1 MQISHSTIISRNSKT
16 PCHHITSSHSLS
28 PPLTLPQEPIPL
40 NDLSPELDQK
50 HRLAGPHLPLGDG
63 MRRHARREVRPVADA
78 LDDAGDKR
86 RAVELAHLLGH
97 ADVLVHQRLVVVD
110 HVLVGRLRVGRLLE
124 PVGLPV
130 EEVQP
135 DVLLDEVQ
143 QGDDVERAQLVARDF
158 AVEEE
163 VEELDADGVALE
175 VESRGGVEEA
185 SAHVHSFHRYTKNQ
199 KYPYLCSSS

>member
-1 MQISHSTIISRNSKT
+1 
-16 PCHHITSSHSLS
+16 
-28 PPLTLPQEPIPL
+28 
-40 NDLSPELDQK
+40 
-50 HRLAGPHLPLGDG
+50 
-63 MRRHARREVRPVADA
+63 MRRHARREIRPVADA

-143 QGDDVERAQLVARDF
+143 QGDDVERAQLVAGDF

-175 VESRGGVEEA
+175 VKSRGVEEA
-185 SAHVHSFHRYTKNQ
+185 SAHVRSFHRYTKNQ
-199 KYPYLCSSS
+199 SIPTFVPAPESPSPSSAHT